1 MLYSVLFLLTFGG
14 FLCLES
20 SAADAQQ
27 WRSRSIYQVMTDR
40 FALQDVSDGTAYNM
54 PCNTSALQYCGGTW
68 RGIIDHLDYIQG
80 MGFDAIWI
88 SPPFANVEGP
98 TPFGEAYHGYW
109 PQDLSSLNA
118 HFGTVND
125 LRNLS
130 ASLHSRGMYL
140 MLDIVV
146 NHMVSQRPIN
156 ITAVQLASANTTA
169 VVKNT
174 TEMYPFEDLS
184 DFHDLCWITDY
195 SNQTEVEQCWLG
207 NESMPWADVNTEDPE
222 VVGTLNDWIT
232 DVISDFGVDGLRLST
247 VKYVSREFWRSFTA
261 QAGIFTMGE
270 VFSIDAN
277 YTSPYTEVMDAVID
291 YPTWFELVPAFLSQ
305 QGDFDAL
312 KNIVKQSQDL
322 YTSGAFMTGSF
333 LENHDQPRFGS
344 LTNDTALQ
352 ANAMIWPFIHDGIPI
367 LYYGQEQGLSGGESP
382 DNQEALWGTR
392 YDTEH
397 PHYITVTSLN
407 QARKAAITS
416 EQYFLTTPMQF
427 LDANEGNTLV
437 VSKPPMLALLTNVG
451 SQPTTSVRWNVT
463 HPVFK
468 SREQL
473 VDILTCRPYI
483 SGENGGV
490 SIQSDEGMPKV
501 LMPVSS
507 LKGSPSLC
515 PQSADVGSGIR
526 STGVAVSWFTVISS
540 FIVAAAVIFA

>member
-14 FLCLES
+14 FFFRES

-27 WRSRSIYQVMTDR
+27 WRSRSIYQVVTDR

-109 PQDLSSLNA
+109 PQDLSSLNP

-156 ITAVQLASANTTA
+156 VTA
-169 VVKNT
+169 
-174 TEMYPFEDLS
+174 MYPFSDLS

-207 NESMPWADVNTEDPE
+207 NESMPWADVNTENPE
-222 VVGTLNDWIT
+222 VMGALNDWIT
-232 DVISDFGVDGLRLST
+232 DVITDFGVDGLRLST
-247 VKYVSREFWRSFTA
+247 VKYVARDFWRSFTA

-270 VFSIDAN
+270 IFSVDAS
-277 YTSPYTEVMDAVID
+277 YTSPYTQVMDAVMD
-291 YPTWFELVPAFLSQ
+291 YPTWFELVPAFLSP
-305 QGDFDAL
+305 QGDFNAL

-333 LENHDQPRFGS
+333 LENHDQPRFNF

-352 ANAMIWPFIHDGIPI
+352 ANAMVWPFIHDGIPI
-367 LYYGQEQGLSGGESP
+367 LYYGQEQGLSGGEIPS
-382 DNQEALWGTR
+382 NQEALWQTR

-397 PHYITVTSLN
+397 PLYFMATSLN

-416 EQYFLTTPMQF
+416 ENYFLTTPASMQF
-427 LDANEGNTLV
+427 LDANEDNTLV

-451 SQPTTSVRWNVT
+451 TQPTTSVRWNVT

-468 SREQL
+468 SRERL
-473 VDILTCRPYI
+473 VDILTCRTYI

-490 SIQSDEGMPKV
+490 SIQSDGGMPKV
-501 LMPVSS
+501 LMPASS
-507 LKGSPSLC
+507 LQRSPSLC
-515 PQSADVGSGIR
+515 PQSADVGSAIR
-526 STGVAVSWFTVISS
+526 STGIAVSWLSVILS
-540 FIVAAAVIFA
+540 FIIAAGVIFA